1 MKKTH
6 WILVPALVLPLMLFG
21 NEAVSQELQPG
32 QVLPELSAEQRAARG
47 AGNVLAMA
55 QGLIAYARAHDQ
67 SIADAGRF
75 AGEFFA
81 HSWPAEVT
89 PAYFVRALNA
99 NLQMVGTRTEVLEVS
114 DRHVTARR
122 DRIPTEEA
130 FARAYRIGD
139 VTYEEFETFMHA
151 ITLGITSARG
161 LDYTERVEDDHV
173 VFTVSV
179 GN

>member
-1 MKKTH
+1 
-6 WILVPALVLPLMLFG
+6 MLFG

-32 QVLPELSAEQRAARG
+32 QVLPELSTEQRAAQG

-67 SIADAGRF
+67 SITDAGRF
-75 AGEFFA
+75 AGECFA
-81 HSWPAEVT
+81 NAWPAEVT
-89 PAYFVRALNA
+89 PADFVRAMNA
-99 NLQMVGTRTEVLEVS
+99 NLQMFGTRTQVLEVS

-122 DRIPTEEA
+122 DRNPTEEA
-130 FARAYRIGD
+130 FAQTYGIGD

-151 ITLGITSARG
+151 ITLGIISARG

-173 VFTVSV
+173 VVTVSV
-179 GN
+179 GS

>member
-1 MKKTH
+1 MKTAH
-6 WILVPALVLPLMLFG
+6 RIFLPALVLPLMLFG
-21 NEAVSQELQPG
+21 TEAVSQELQPG
-32 QVLPELSAEQRAARG
+32 QVLPELSAEERADRG

-81 HSWPAEVT
+81 TGWPAELT
-89 PAYFVRALNA
+89 PAYFVRAMNA
-99 NLQMVGTRTEVLEVS
+99 NLQMFGTRTQVLEVS

-122 DRIPTEEA
+122 DRNPTEEA

-139 VTYEEFETFMHA
+139 VTYEEFETFMHN
-151 ITLGITSARG
+151 ITIGIASSRG

-179 GN
+179 GR

>member
-6 WILVPALVLPLMLFG
+6 RILVVALALPLILFG
-21 NEAVSQELQPG
+21 TEAVSQELQPG
-32 QVLPELSAEQRAARG
+32 QVLPELSAEQRAAQG

-81 HSWPAEVT
+81 HSWPAELT
-89 PAYFVRALNA
+89 PADFVSAMNV
-99 NLQMVGTRTEVLEVS
+99 NLQMFGTRTRVLEVS
-114 DRHVTARR
+114 DRHVTAQR
-122 DRIPTEEA
+122 DRNPTEEA
-130 FARAYRIGD
+130 FARDYGIGD
-139 VTYEEFETFMHA
+139 VTYEEFETFMRN
-151 ITLGITSARG
+151 ITIGIASSRG
-161 LDYTERVEDDHV
+161 LDYTERVGDDQV

-179 GN
+179 GS

>member
-1 MKKTH
+1 MKKAH
-6 WILVPALVLPLMLFG
+6 RILVPALVLPLMLFG
-21 NEAVSQELQPG
+21 TEAVSQELQAG
-32 QVLPELSAEQRAARG
+32 QVLPELTAEGRAAQG

-55 QGLIAYARAHDQ
+55 QGFIAYARAHDQ

-81 HSWPAEVT
+81 NSWPAELT
-89 PAYFVRALNA
+89 PAYFVRAMNA
-99 NLQMVGTRTEVLEVS
+99 NLQMFGTRTQVLEVS

-122 DRIPTEEA
+122 DRIPTEED
-130 FARAYRIGD
+130 FLRTYGIGD
-139 VTYEEFETFMHA
+139 VTYEEFETFLHA

-161 LDYTERVEDDHV
+161 LDYTETVEDDHV

-179 GN
+179 GS

>member
-1 MKKTH
+1 MNKTH
-6 WILVPALVLPLMLFG
+6 RILVRALVLPLMLFG
-21 NEAVSQELQPG
+21 TEAVSQELQPG
-32 QVLPELSAEQRAARG
+32 QVLPELSTEQRAAQG

-81 HSWPAEVT
+81 QSWPADLT
-89 PAYFVRALNA
+89 PADFVRAMNA
-99 NLQMVGTRTEVLEVS
+99 NLQMLGTRTQVVEVS

-122 DRIPTEEA
+122 DRKTTEEA

-139 VTYEEFETFMHA
+139 VTYEEYETFMHA

-161 LDYTERVEDDHV
+161 LDYTEMVEDDHV
-173 VFTVSV
+173 LFTVSV
-179 GN
+179 GS